1 MMADSRRVALEG
13 RRKGTSGISI
23 ASLLMTP
30 ASGCDD
36 RWGLCSDTDL
46 RNWTRLCLE
55 RFLSTTPA
63 SKPSSLSEVSAR
75 RILSGSSSSASC
87 SAMSPVSVQ
96 ESNSES
102 AESDDG
108 RSWWWSSSTRE
119 PANNDV
125 DWAPWCS
132 GRLLRVRRGMLEGR
146 RFWVGGGILEDMGL
160 FGSSSLPR
168 YGNDSKKKRRRVG
181 IEKKESGVFIPH
193 SGQSS
198 QIAAGR
204 VID

>member
-1 MMADSRRVALEG
+1 MRFLPVRPRSPVPGMMADSRRPAREG
-13 RRKGTSGISI
+13 RRRGTSGISI
-23 ASLLMTP
+23 ASLSMTP
-30 ASGCDD
+30 ACKCDEGC
-36 RWGLCSDTDL
+36 GLCSETDL

-63 SKPSSLSEVSAR
+63 RRPSSLSEVSAR
-75 RILSGSSSSASC
+75 RNLSGSCSSASC

-96 ESNSES
+96 ESKSES

-108 RSWWWSSSTRE
+108 RSWWTSSRE

-132 GRLLRVRRGMLEGR
+132 GRLVRVRRGMLEGR
-146 RFWVGGGILEDMGL
+146 RFWFGGGILEDMGL

-168 YGNDSKKKRRRVG
+168 YGL
-181 IEKKESGVFIPH
+181 IEVEEG
-193 SGQSS
+193 
-198 QIAAGR
+198 
-204 VID
+204 